1 MNEFKLTYVVIF
13 IVFLAGCSSN
23 VTDDRSP
30 DEVTISTVSTSGG
43 YVGGSIHST
52 ATSRI
57 DYRTPSVVLINTFF
71 ATDRNHYMDYRGK
84 NSYGESRSE
93 ISYGMTKVSIP
104 MLHHKKG
111 VVESPSLW
119 RFEFREN
126 PDRHVVLLDVVQ
138 LKNDSFFNK
147 INDHLKEGRR
157 SAFIFVHGFNVTF
170 EDAARR
176 TAQMTY
182 DLKFKGIPIF
192 YSWPSSGSMLKY
204 PSDEGNVEWS
214 KNNIKYFLRDFLK
227 KTQAENVYLLAHSMG
242 NRALIDAYIDVE
254 NEYPN
259 LGRKI
264 KEVILAAPD
273 IDAEVFKNDIVP
285 ALAGIGKPVTLYAS
299 SEDIPLK
306 LSKEFHG
313 GYPRAGDSGNSIIIA
328 PGIET
333 VDVTGVTSGFWG
345 HSYLTEEKTILT
357 DLFYIINHDIRANER
372 ASLNPINTRRGMYW
386 KLIR

>member
-1 MNEFKLTYVVIF
+1 
-13 IVFLAGCSSN
+13 
-23 VTDDRSP
+23 
-30 DEVTISTVSTSGG
+30 
-43 YVGGSIHST
+43 
-52 ATSRI
+52 
-57 DYRTPSVVLINTFF
+57 
-71 ATDRNHYMDYRGK
+71 
-84 NSYGESRSE
+84 
-93 ISYGMTKVSIP
+93 MTKVSIP